1 MRKIAYFVWL
11 MIALAVMPACKRSN
25 QLEQEAMRQDSINAV
40 LQDSINT
47 ANAEKD
53 SLMQLMG
60 DIADGMERIKEIED
74 IVSVNN
80 LSGET
85 PDRKKQLRDDILL
98 IQESV
103 NKHKQRLNEL
113 EKRLKQS
120 TNYNATMQRSI
131 ANLKAQL
138 ETQQKTINT
147 LTEQLAAAHIQIK
160 NLNQSVDSLNTVN
173 KVVTQEKE
181 AAQQESKQLQGEV
194 NNLNTCYYVIGSK
207 KELKDNKIIE
217 TGFLRKTKI
226 LEGDYEMSYFT
237 KADRRTLSEIPLHS
251 NKAQVMTSHPKDS
264 YEIVDHGNVKTLHIT
279 NAHRFWEKS
288 NFLVVKVD

>member
-80 LSGET
+80 LTGET

>member
-1 MRKIAYFVWL
+1 MKKISYLVLL
-11 MIALAVMPACKRSN
+11 MIGLALMPSCKRSN

-60 DIADGMERIKEIED
+60 DIADGMAQIKELED

-85 PDRKKQLRDDILL
+85 PDRKKQLRDDIVL
-98 IQESV
+98 IQQSI
-103 NKHKQRLNEL
+103 NKHKKRLEDL

-120 TNYNATMQRSI
+120 TNYNTSMEKSI
-131 ANLKAQL
+131 ANLKQQL
-138 ETQQKTINT
+138 EQQQKTINN

-160 NLNQSVDSLNTVN
+160 NLNQSVDSLNSVN
-173 KVVTQEKE
+173 KAVVKEKE
-181 AAQQESKQLQGEV
+181 VAQEETKQLTNEV
-194 NNLNTCYYVIGSK
+194 NNLNTCYYVVGSK

-217 TGFLRKTKI
+217 SGFLRKTKI
-226 LEGDYEMSYFT
+226 LQGDYEMSYFT

-251 NKAQVMTSHPKDS
+251 KKAQLMTNHPKDS
-264 YEIVDHGNVKTLHIT
+264 YEIVDNGGTKTLRIL
-279 NAHRFWEKS
+279 NAGRFWEKS
-288 NFLVVKVD
+288 NFLVIKVD

>member
-1 MRKIAYFVWL
+1 MKKIMYLVWL
-11 MIALAVMPACKRSN
+11 MAGLAMLPACQRANK
-25 QLEQEAMRQDSINAV
+25 LEAEAMRQDSINVA

-60 DIADGMERIKEIED
+60 DIADGMQQIKELED
-74 IVSVNN
+74 IVSVNS

-85 PDRKKQLRDDILL
+85 PDRKKQLRDDIVL
-98 IQESV
+98 IQESI
-103 NKHKQRLNEL
+103 NKHKQRLSDL

-120 TNYNATMQRSI
+120 TNYNASMQKSI

-138 ETQQKTINT
+138 EDQQKTINS
-147 LTEQLAAAHIQIK
+147 LTDQLAAAHIQIK

-173 KVVTQEKE
+173 KAVIKEKE
-181 AAQQESKQLQGEV
+181 AAQQESKQLTNEV
-194 NNLNTCYYVIGSK
+194 NNLNTCYYVIGSN
-207 KELKDNKIIE
+207 KELKANKIIE
-217 TGFLRKTKI
+217 SGFLRKTKI
-226 LEGDYEMSYFT
+226 LQGDFEMSYFT

-251 NKAQVMTSHPKDS
+251 NKAQLMTNHPKDS
-264 YEIVDHGNVKTLHIT
+264 YEIVEHGNMKTLHIT
-279 NAHRFWEKS
+279 NPNRFWEKS

>member
-1 MRKIAYFVWL
+1 MKKIMYLVWL
-11 MIALAVMPACKRSN
+11 MAGLAVLPACQRTNK
-25 QLEQEAMRQDSINAV
+25 LEAEAMRQDSINVA

-60 DIADGMERIKEIED
+60 DIADGMQQIKELED

-80 LSGET
+80 LNGET
-85 PDRKKQLRDDILL
+85 PDRKQQLRDDIVL
-98 IQESV
+98 IQEAI
-103 NKHKQRLNEL
+103 NKHKQRLNDL

-120 TNYNATMQRSI
+120 TNYNATMQKSI

-138 ETQQKTINT
+138 EDQQKTINN

-173 KVVTQEKE
+173 KAIAKEKE
-181 AAQQESKQLQGEV
+181 VAQQESKQLTNEV
-194 NNLNTCYYVIGSK
+194 NTLNTCYYVIGSN
-207 KELKDNKIIE
+207 KELKANKIIE
-217 TGFLRKTKI
+217 SGFLRKTKI
-226 LEGDYEMSYFT
+226 LQGDFEMSYFT
-237 KADRRTLSEIPLHS
+237 KADRRTLNEIPLHS
-251 NKAQVMTSHPKDS
+251 NKAQLMTNHPKDS
-264 YEIVDHGNVKTLHIT
+264 YEIVEHGNMKTLHIL
-279 NAHRFWEKS
+279 NPARFWEKS

>member
-1 MRKIAYFVWL
+1 MKKIAYLVWL
-11 MIALAVMPACKRSN
+11 MIGLAVMPACKRSN
-25 QLEQEAMRQDSINAV
+25 QLEQEALRQDSINAV

-60 DIADGMERIKEIED
+60 DIADGMAQIKEIQD
-74 IVSVNN
+74 IVSVNS

-103 NKHKQRLNEL
+103 NKHKQRLAEL

-120 TNYNATMQRSI
+120 TNYNTSMQKSI

-138 ETQQKTINT
+138 EEQQKTINS
-147 LTEQLAAAHIQIK
+147 LTDQLAAAHIQIK

-173 KVVTQEKE
+173 KTVTKEKE
-181 AAQQESKQLQGEV
+181 AAQEESKHLIEEV

-207 KELKDNKIIE
+207 KELKANKIIE

-226 LEGDYEMSYFT
+226 LQGDYEMSYFT

-251 NKAQVMTSHPKDS
+251 TKAELMTSHPKDS

-279 NAHRFWEKS
+279 NANRFWEKS